1 MQIHLSKKDIPLFPD
16 MNVIYVS
23 VRELKRLKKSITN
36 ILIKKY
42 SKYNEPAKIN
52 NSKHY
57 ADKLQ
62 KLFRCSYNDVT
73 QVILMLQQIVL
84 EKEFLRPKFYNISF
98 L

>member
-1 MQIHLSKKDIPLFPD
+1 MLFAKRYTLL
-16 MNVIYVS
+16 NKIY
-23 VRELKRLKKSITN
+23 
-36 ILIKKY
+36 
-42 SKYNEPAKIN
+42 IN
-52 NSKHY
+52 RYISEHY

-98 L
+98 FNTGNGKNVFSLRNYC